1 MFFLHS
7 VIKDVS
13 LLLTVIFRKK
23 ETWKPTYVD
32 VAGLPE
38 IGSQMAV
45 SQGDMLT
52 EIFLVVTI
60 TFNPD
65 SHL

>member
-45 SQGDMLT
+45 SQGDILT
-52 EIFLVVTI
+52 EIFLVVTS